1 MLQPKQKRMF
11 DIFELLHLY
20 SVLLIAGI
28 LRNFIDEV
36 VNKYFKGDHLMI
48 AMFFSA
54 EGADES

>member
-1 MLQPKQKRMF
+1 MF